1 MLRRMSRS
9 LAATLLSFVGS
20 ICVICVPGGETLFP
34 LLLEAARAARHR
46 LRGVQ

>member
-9 LAATLLSFVGS
+9 LATTLLSFVGYL
-20 ICVICVPGGETLFP
+20 CVVCVPGGETLFP

-46 LRGVQ
+46 LGGAS